1 MGRDVPCSVM
11 TVVAFR
17 FENKSPA
24 VLEHENIKLLKLKF
38 PREEKYKIY

>member
-1 MGRDVPCSVM
+1 VGRDVLYNVM
-11 TVVAFR
+11 TVVAFS